1 MMHRWKRFGGGLA
14 AMAFVV
20 VAGCGGDTSSTKKTS
35 AATGKVA
42 DGGKGSTAPEVVK
55 SQSVPS
61 KADKVVDDHSG
72 WWCPEHGIPEE
83 ECSMCSD
90 KVAKEA
96 KAKGDWCEKHERA
109 MSQCFIC
116 KPERR
121 EFYAA
126 KHRAKFGKA
135 PPPIEEFDAKKDEKK
150 G

>member
-1 MMHRWKRFGGGLA
+1 MHRWKRLGGGLA
-14 AMAFVV
+14 ALALVI
-20 VAGCGGDTSSTKKTS
+20 VAGCGGDTTSTQKTG
-35 AATGKVA
+35 AAIGKTA
-42 DGGKGSTAPEVVK
+42 DVGKGTAGSEVVK
-55 SQSVPS
+55 SQKEPK
-61 KADKVVDDHSG
+61 KAEKVEHDHSG
-72 WWCPEHGIPEE
+72 WWCDPHGIPED

-126 KHRAKFGKA
+126 KHRAKLGKD
-135 PPPIEEFDAKKDEKK
+135 PPPIEELDEKKDEKK